1 MAREVNLQ
9 ISDWTAVGT
18 NASIPR
24 YSVTLTTQWVDNAGT
39 PHTDTRTVTFPNVLS
54 GVPPSRL
61 RAYMEMIALAEI
73 RLLLGVDGG

>member
-24 YSVTLTTQWVDNAGT
+24 YRVDLTTQWIDNAGVS
-39 PHTDTRTVTFPNVLS
+39 HTDTRTVTFPNVLS
-54 GVPPSRL
+54 GVPLSRL
-61 RAYMEMIALAEI
+61 RGYMEKIALAEI
-73 RLLLGVDGG
+73 RLLLGVDN

>member
-24 YSVTLTTQWVDNAGT
+24 YRVDLTTQWIDNAGVS
-39 PHTDTRTVTFPNVLS
+39 HTDTRTVTFPNVLS
-54 GVPPSRL
+54 GIPVSRL
-61 RAYMEMIALAEI
+61 RGYMEQIALAEI
-73 RLLLGVDGG
+73 RLLLGVDN